1 MVRNKAAAVCRSWR
15 RQGAATTSNVLFLLS
30 TSMLGF
36 GLAVM
41 CGEANKVP
49 PRAKNLD
56 LSQDGRYV
64 SGTHGGSETGPGALI
79 VCLGHQFCHS
89 AVC

>member
-1 MVRNKAAAVCRSWR
+1 
-15 RQGAATTSNVLFLLS
+15 
-30 TSMLGF
+30 
-36 GLAVM
+36 M

-64 SGTHGGSETGPGALI
+64 SGTHGGSETGPGSDSVPGSSVLPLCSLLVEARDFP
-79 VCLGHQFCHS
+79 VFEM
-89 AVC
+89 